1 MASRQPEDDAQE
13 GPAPVTTPH
22 ADAVKIIP
30 SPPLETRWPP
40 FALRRYAGGFWLP
53 EVTVKEGLPAVHSC
67 FVPRPSNVI
76 LASFPKSGTT
86 WLKALAFATL
96 KRSTHPPSDGNHPLR
111 HRSPHECVRFLG
123 IELNDKNKD
132 EFEALPSPRVLA
144 THLPYSLLPGSI
156 TGDGERSGCRIMYVC
171 REPKDALVSYWLFT
185 RKAALARGVNV
196 RSFTIQEALELFC
209 DGRCPGGPQWQHVLQ
224 YWEESVRRPDK
235 ALFLRY
241 EEMLLEPEM
250 HVRKLAKFMG
260 CEFSGVEEEGEVV
273 SAIVELCSL
282 GKLRDMEV
290 NRNGSTRLGTKN
302 ESFFRKGVAGDWS
315 NHMTPEMAQRLD
327 KVVEDALQGTGF
339 AFSST
344 T

>member
-1 MASRQPEDDAQE
+1 M
-13 GPAPVTTPH
+13 
-22 ADAVKIIP
+22 
-30 SPPLETRWPP
+30 
-40 FALRRYAGGFWLP
+40 
-53 EVTVKEGLPAVHSC
+53 
-67 FVPRPSNVI
+67 
-76 LASFPKSGTT
+76 
-86 WLKALAFATL
+86 
-96 KRSTHPPSDGNHPLR
+96 
-111 HRSPHECVRFLG
+111 
-123 IELNDKNKD
+123 
-132 EFEALPSPRVLA
+132 
-144 THLPYSLLPGSI
+144 
-156 TGDGERSGCRIMYVC
+156 
-171 REPKDALVSYWLFT
+171 
-185 RKAALARGVNV
+185 
-196 RSFTIQEALELFC
+196 
-209 DGRCPGGPQWQHVLQ
+209 
-224 YWEESVRRPDK
+224 RRPDK
-235 ALFLRY
+235 VLFLRY

-282 GKLRDMEV
+282 GKLRDTEV